1 MARLSL
7 PRTLGL
13 LTTVLVAG
21 TTATPRGLDPVWS
34 YEVTAGPGGRELTIE
49 AQLPGGT
56 TELTVDE
63 GLGAFI
69 QQPEVERGLGWT
81 VAERRADR
89 LLVPGCAGGPCR
101 VRYRFLL
108 GQAAAEVH
116 DRNRAFAQ
124 GGALL
129 APPSSWLAR
138 PVTDTPG
145 RYRLHVETPPGTAFV
160 SGVFPGPAPGTYEAD
175 TSDLAEAP
183 YSGFGTFDESRIEVA
198 GGVVDVAI
206 APGDLGVTRA
216 EIGQWVRRAADAVGA
231 YYGRFPLRRALVL
244 VLPSNRGRVGFGTTL
259 GNGGGAI
266 MIWVGRGAGE
276 AELRSDWVLAHEM
289 VHLGIPNLPRTHR
302 WLEEG
307 IATYVEPI
315 ARARRGTITA
325 DEVWAGLVKGLPN
338 GLPQPG
344 DLGLD
349 RTHTWGRTYWGGAL
363 FCFLADL
370 EIRERTRNRRS
381 LDDALRGIL
390 AAGGDIAVSW
400 PLERLLREG
409 DRATGVPVLA
419 ELHARMGSRP
429 EDVDLDGLWRRLGVR
444 AAGDAGAFDDTAPLA
459 AVRRSIAPLP

>member
-1 MARLSL
+1 VARSIL
-7 PRTLGL
+7 PRTLGSL
-13 LTTVLVAG
+13 AAFLAATAG
-21 TTATPRGLDPVWS
+21 TPRGLDPVWT
-34 YEVTAGPGGRELTIE
+34 YEVTAGPGGRDLSVE
-49 AQLPGGT
+49 AQIRGGT

-63 GLGAFI
+63 GLGPFI
-69 QQPEVERGLGWT
+69 QQPEVERGDGWMM
-81 VAERRADR
+81 AERRGDR
-89 LLVPGCAGGPCR
+89 LFVPGCARGPCR
-101 VRYRFLL
+101 VRYRFAL

-116 DRNRAFAQ
+116 DRNRAFTQ

-129 APPSSWLAR
+129 SPPSSWLAR
-138 PVTDTPG
+138 PVTDAPG
-145 RYRLHVETPPGTAFV
+145 RYRFHVETPPGTAFV
-160 SGVFPGPAPGTYEAD
+160 SGVFPGPGAGTYEAD
-175 TSDLAEAP
+175 ASDLAEAP
-183 YSGFGTFDESRIEVA
+183 YSGFGTFDESRVEVE
-198 GGVVDVAI
+198 GGVVDVAV
-206 APGDLGVTRA
+206 APGELAATRA
-216 EIGQWVRRAADAVGA
+216 AIGEWVRRAADAVGA
-231 YYGRFPLRRALVL
+231 YYGRFPLRRALVI
-244 VLPSNRGRVGFGTTL
+244 VLPSDRGRVGFGTTL

-266 MIWVGRGAGE
+266 MIWVGRGAG
-276 AELRSDWVLAHEM
+276 ASELRSDWVLAHEM
-289 VHLGIPNLPRTHR
+289 VHLGIPNLPRAHR

-325 DEVWAGLVKGLPN
+325 EELWAGMVKGLPN

-344 DLGLD
+344 DRGLD

-409 DRATGVPVLA
+409 DRATGVPALA
-419 ELHARMGSRP
+419 ELHARMGGKP

-444 AAGDAGAFDDTAPLA
+444 AAGETVTFDDSAPLA
-459 AVRRSIAPLP
+459 AVRRSMAPPP

>member
-1 MARLSL
+1 VVRSFHARGF
-7 PRTLGL
+7 GL
-13 LTTVLVAG
+13 LAMVLSAG
-21 TTATPRGLDPVWS
+21 ATAAPREDPVWS
-34 YEVTAGPGGRELTIE
+34 YEVTAGPGGRELTVE
-49 AQLPGGT
+49 AEIRGGT
-56 TELTVDE
+56 DELTVDE

-69 QQPEVERGLGWT
+69 QQPQVDRGSGWVT
-81 VAERRADR
+81 AERRADR
-89 LLVPGCAGGPCR
+89 LVVPGCASGPCR

-108 GQAAAEVH
+108 GQAVAEVH

-124 GGALL
+124 GAALL

-145 RYRLHVETPPGTAFV
+145 RYRFHVVTPPGTSFV
-160 SGVFPGPAPGTYEAD
+160 SGVFPGAAPGTYEAD
-175 TSDLAEAP
+175 TADLAESP
-183 YSGFGTFDESRIEVA
+183 YSGFGPFEESRIEAA
-198 GGVVDVAI
+198 GGVVDVAL
-206 APGDLGVTRA
+206 APGELTVTRA
-216 EIGQWVRRAADAVGA
+216 EIGRWVERAADAVGA
-231 YYGRFPLRRALVL
+231 YYGRFPLRRAVVL

-325 DEVWAGLVKGLPN
+325 EEMWAGLVKGLPN
-338 GLPQPG
+338 GLPQAG
-344 DLGLD
+344 DRGLD

-363 FCFLADL
+363 FCFMADL
-370 EIRERTRNRRS
+370 EIRERTQNRRS

-390 AAGGDIAVSW
+390 NAGGDIAVSW
-400 PLERLLREG
+400 PLDRLLREG
-409 DRATGVPVLA
+409 DKATGVPVLA
-419 ELHARMGSRP
+419 ELHARMGGKA
-429 EDVDLDGLWRRLGVR
+429 EDVDLDALWRRLGVR
-444 AAGDAGAFDDTAPLA
+444 AAGNTVTFDDAAPLA
-459 AVRRSIAPLP
+459 AVRRGIVPPP

>member
-1 MARLSL
+1 VARFSALVLFLSAVL
-7 PRTLGL
+7 AAPSGAPRDLG
-13 LTTVLVAG
+13 
-21 TTATPRGLDPVWS
+21 PVWS
-34 YEVTAGPGGRELTIE
+34 YDVVAGPGGRELGVE
-49 AQLPGGT
+49 AQLEGGA
-56 TELTVDE
+56 TELTVDD
-63 GLGAFI
+63 GLGSFI
-69 QQPEVERGLGWT
+69 QQPEVEQGGAWA

-89 LLVPGCAGGPCR
+89 LLVPECARRACR
-101 VRYRFLL
+101 VRYRFQL

-138 PVTDTPG
+138 PVTDAPG
-145 RYRLHVETPPGTAFV
+145 RYRLHVETPPGTSFV
-160 SGVFPGPAPGTYEAD
+160 SGVFPGPAPGTYEAEA
-175 TSDLAEAP
+175 SDLAEAP
-183 YSGFGTFDESRIEVA
+183 YSGFGTFEESRVEVA
-198 GGVVDVAI
+198 GGVVDVAV
-206 APGDLGVTRA
+206 APGELAVTRA
-216 EIGQWVRRAADAVGA
+216 AVGDWVRRAAEAVGA
-231 YYGRFPLRRALVL
+231 YYGRFPLRRVLVI
-244 VLPSNRGRVGFGTTL
+244 VLPSDRGRVGFGTTL

-266 MIWVGRGAGE
+266 MIWVGRSAGT

-315 ARARRGTITA
+315 ARARRGTLSA
-325 DEVWAGLVKGLPN
+325 VEMWAGLMKGLPN
-338 GLPQPG
+338 GLPQAG
-344 DLGLD
+344 DRGLD

-370 EIRERTRNRRS
+370 EIRERTKNRRS

-409 DRATGVPVLA
+409 DRATGVPVLTQ
-419 ELHARMGSRP
+419 LHARMGAKA
-429 EDVDLDGLWRRLGVR
+429 EDVDLDVLWRRLGVR
-444 AAGDAGAFDDTAPLA
+444 ATGDTVAFDDTAPLA
-459 AVRRSIAPLP
+459 AVRKSIAASP